1 MLQTGQKI
9 QLGGLKN
16 GFSNKI
22 YQELIASVVLNPAI
36 AQIEIGKI
44 NDKKSFI

>member
-1 MLQTGQKI
+1 M
-9 QLGGLKN
+9 
-16 GFSNKI
+16 NKI

-36 AQIEIGKI
+36 AQIKIGKI